1 MTDLDDAFV
10 EAVAQTALEI
20 DHHGTDVLL
29 RAPEA
34 APTFGAASVHDADD
48 GDDDDDRAAVVLDGG
63 RDDAVLEVV
72 VGGDVVGMI
81 VPVGDGYGVLV
92 VPEDGEEPS
101 DAIDT
106 LEDAL
111 DELGVCPAPTPDTTD
126 APTIWSGLLAGGD
139 GGI

>member
-20 DHHGTDVLL
+20 DHRGTDVLL

-34 APTFGAASVHDADD
+34 EAAYEAATS
-48 GDDDDDRAAVVLDGG
+48 GDDDEASAFTLDGG
-63 RDDAVLEVV
+63 ADAVLEVV
-72 VGGDVVGMI
+72 VGGEVVGLI
-81 VPVGDGYGVLV
+81 VPVGDGYGVLM

-101 DAIDT
+101 GELET

-111 DELGVCPAPTPDTTD
+111 DELGV
-126 APTIWSGLLAGGD
+126 
-139 GGI
+139 

>member
-29 RAPEA
+29 RAPEP
-34 APTFGAASVHDADD
+34 APTFAAAQIDD
-48 GDDDDDRAAVVLDGG
+48 GDGDDESDDRAPAALDGG
-63 RDDAVLEVV
+63 RDDAALEVV
-72 VGGDVVGMI
+72 VGGEIVGLI

-101 DAIDT
+101 DAQDT

-111 DELGVCPAPTPDTTD
+111 DELGV
-126 APTIWSGLLAGGD
+126 
-139 GGI
+139 

>member
-10 EAVAQTALEI
+10 EAVAQTALETS
-20 DHHGTDVLL
+20 HHGTDVLL

-34 APTFGAASVHDADD
+34 PVAFDAASTH
-48 GDDDDDRAAVVLDGG
+48 GDDEDAPGALDGG

-72 VGGDVVGMI
+72 VGGEVVGLV

-92 VPEDGEEPS
+92 VPEDGDEPS
-101 DAIDT
+101 REMET

-111 DELGVCPAPTPDTTD
+111 DELGV
-126 APTIWSGLLAGGD
+126 
-139 GGI
+139 

>member
-10 EAVAQTALEI
+10 EAVAQTALQI
-20 DHHGTDVLL
+20 DHRGTDVLL

-34 APTFGAASVHDADD
+34 EATYEAAAS
-48 GDDDDDRAAVVLDGG
+48 GDDDEASSFTLDGG
-63 RDDAVLEVV
+63 RADAALEVL
-72 VGGDVVGMI
+72 VGGEVVGMI
-81 VPVGDGYGVLV
+81 VPVDDGYGVLV

-111 DELGVCPAPTPDTTD
+111 DELGV
-126 APTIWSGLLAGGD
+126 
-139 GGI
+139 